1 VADRDLR
8 DELIPLLRGV
18 RIFSRCDDLDLKV
31 VAREVDVREVGA
43 DEKVIAMGEDTSEM
57 FLVLRGG
64 AQAVAAGD
72 VRATFGPGDVFG
84 ELAALVPAPRT
95 TDVVTTAPSTLGVL
109 NRGQVYLLT
118 DAIPG
123 VGRKMI
129 EALAA
134 HLRDEYVVNPA

>member
-1 VADRDLR
+1 MADRELR

-31 VAREVDVREVGA
+31 VAREVDVREVGEG
-43 DEKVIAMGEDTSEM
+43 EKVIAMGEDTSEM

-64 AQAVAAGD
+64 AQAVAGDD

-95 TDVVTTAPSTLGVL
+95 TDVVTNAPSTLAVL
-109 NRGQVYLLT
+109 SRSQVYLLT

-129 EALAA
+129 EALAES
-134 HLRDEYVVNPA
+134 LRDEYLSV

>member
-1 VADRDLR
+1 MADRELR

-31 VAREVDVREVGA
+31 VAREVDVREVGEG
-43 DEKVIAMGEDTSEM
+43 EKVIAMGEDTSEM

-64 AQAVAAGD
+64 AQAVTGDD

-95 TDVVTTAPSTLGVL
+95 TDVVTNAPSTLAVL
-109 NRGQVYLLT
+109 SRSQVYLLT

-129 EALAA
+129 EALAES
-134 HLRDEYVVNPA
+134 LRDEYLSV